1 MQENKESG
9 SFITGFGMGLLAG
22 TAAYFLFGTE
32 QGKELRKK
40 ALSEWEEAQSH
51 ISDKSGIEVPKK
63 LRQVLQE
70 VVGYFASTLKEMQ
83 ELQDSSDSY
92 KKGSPPRVKKP
103 EVKTKS
109 NSRFKGL

>member
-22 TAAYFLFGTE
+22 AAAYFLFGTE

-40 ALSEWEEAQSH
+40 ALNEWEDAQSH
-51 ISDKSGIEVPKK
+51 ITDKSGIEVPKK
-63 LRQVLQE
+63 LKQILQE
-70 VVGYFASTLKEMQ
+70 VVNYFGATIKEMQ
-83 ELQDSSDSY
+83 DIQESAETY
-92 KKGSPPRVKKP
+92 KKNSATRTKKP
-103 EVKTKS
+103 EPKPKS